1 MQQEGFPDP
10 VTLKKKE
17 AVTQNRGIYLP
28 QKVIFLSL
36 L

>member
-10 VTLKKKE
+10 VTLKKK
-17 AVTQNRGIYLP
+17 AVTQNSGIYLP

>member
-1 MQQEGFPDP
+1 MQKEGFPDP
-10 VTLKKKE
+10 VTLKTKT
-17 AVTQNRGIYLP
+17 VTQNSGIYLP